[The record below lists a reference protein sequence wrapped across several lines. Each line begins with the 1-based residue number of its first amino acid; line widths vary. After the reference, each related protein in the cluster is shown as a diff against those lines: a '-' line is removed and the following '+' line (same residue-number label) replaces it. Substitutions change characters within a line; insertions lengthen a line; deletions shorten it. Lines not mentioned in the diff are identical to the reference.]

1 MSWKSDFIPDSYVI
15 FKLGLSG
22 PLLHLATTV
31 TNEVSISFVSQ
42 DCNSRLM
49 RSFYQVQK
57 QATERLKEHF
67 AAPVLNQPSR
77 NGTSVN
83 YDDDDRNDIELRKFQ
98 DAQ

>member
-1 MSWKSDFIPDSYVI
+1 
-15 FKLGLSG
+15 
-22 PLLHLATTV
+22 
-31 TNEVSISFVSQ
+31 
-42 DCNSRLM
+42 M

-83 YDDDDRNDIELRKFQ
+83 YDDDDKNDIELRKFQ